1 MSNQGDFSLLRP
13 KRLLFLLLLVVL
25 CGGCSLVSGRHTT
38 QGIEIATTNSTN
50 ISNDNGGGGARMR
63 KAPMPLSARWS
74 EDRQYYDGSYV
85 VDEAFPLTGSDSADT
100 SPETDRARRY
110 LVDRET
116 QQRRE
121 DNGDAI
127 RTKRASGDGGEGAR
141 YRRPEYNKRGMWPFF
156 DRLMGG

>member
-1 MSNQGDFSLLRP
+1 MSNHGDFSLLRP
-13 KRLLFLLLLVVL
+13 KLLLFLLLLVVL
-25 CGGCSLVSGRHTT
+25 WGGCSLVSGRHTT
-38 QGIEIATTNSTN
+38 QGIEIAPTNSTN
-50 ISNDNGGGGARMR
+50 ISNNNGGGGGARMR

-100 SPETDRARRY
+100 SPETRKY

-121 DNGDAI
+121 DNGDTI

-141 YRRPEYNKRGMWPFF
+141 YRRPEYNKRGM
-156 DRLMGG
+156 